1 MQDAHLSYLADLHA
15 SGSLLAAGPI
25 DHPKYRGLSIM
36 TVGVEEAR
44 ELKAQ
49 DEAAR
54 AGVLTPEIL
63 SWMVPAG
70 AASFSPARFPRS
82 MAEAES

>member
-1 MQDAHLSYLADLHA
+1 MNLI
-15 SGSLLAAGPI
+15 AAGPI
-25 DHPKYRGLSIM
+25 DLPKYRGLSIM

-49 DEAAR
+49 DVAVR

-70 AASFSPARFPRS
+70 VASFSPARFPRS